1 MGIRRTKGLAVRL
14 ARDPSGNIL
23 PMAAASVIVM
33 AALVGGGVDMSRAY
47 KVQNRLQNA
56 CDAGALAGRRAVTT
70 SGFDSTAQAQ
80 ATRYFN
86 VNFDQ
91 GQQGTTGTSVQFVG
105 DTQGNSITG
114 QASTQM
120 PMLMMQMFG
129 QGAMNLAVNCSSTM
143 GVGNSDITM
152 VLDVTGSMG
161 TSLGSG
167 TRLSALQAAMKNFY
181 STVATAT
188 QGTNARVRYSFVPF
202 STTVNVGRLLTNLD
216 PSYIVD
222 RWTVQSRLPAYN
234 TVTKQTFQGWGYA
247 VNASADQYPSSPISG
262 SAKYN
267 NNPYSTIFACQTA
280 QPADSAWTSN
290 GSSSSSV
297 SSVTN
302 GAGVQ
307 VSATRTDQPQIKS
320 IFFCQRSSG
329 AYYINYYYSYRTHS
343 TWTYGTSDPVTA
355 TNTTPTFHHFEYRPV
370 IYDTSQFKQFLAVSA
385 PTGSNGSN
393 VSSTWEGCI
402 EERQTVSADT
412 ITYDTLSG
420 INPSDAKDLDIDTA
434 PDGSNAMKW
443 APLWRKVAYYR
454 NSLGVTTSGSGSQ
467 ASSNCVPQAQALQT
481 MTQTA
486 FNSYANSLTAQG
498 NTYLD
503 IGMLWGARLANP
515 DGIFSALVND
525 SPMNGGNVNRH
536 VIFMTDG
543 FQEASN
549 TTYQSYGIEYFDRRV
564 TDDGGTTQE
573 NARHSLRFRAVC
585 DAIKAKGIRIWVIG
599 FTSGLTADL
608 AFCASP
614 NSSYTAN
621 DAASL
626 NAAFQ
631 EIAKQVGELR
641 VLS

>member
-70 SGFDSTAQAQ
+70 NGFDSTAQAQ

-202 STTVNVGRLLTNLD
+202 STTVNVGRLLVNLN

-222 RWTVQSRLPAYN
+222 QWTVQSRAPAYN
-234 TVTKQTFQGWGYA
+234 TVTQQVFQGWDDPVNSSSSQYSGTTNSGTSKYA
-247 VNASADQYPSSPISG
+247 YTAYNSSSACT
-262 SAKYN
+262 A
-267 NNPYSTIFACQTA
+267 A
-280 QPADSAWTSN
+280 QPSNTAWVNN
-290 GSSSSSV
+290 GSSTTSTSTT
-297 SSVTN
+297 TN
-302 GAGVQ
+302 GSGQQ
-307 VSATRTDQPQIKS
+307 VVTTRVDQPQIMTNYICQKS
-320 IFFCQRSSG
+320 G
-329 AYYINYYYSYRTHS
+329 KYYYIYYYNSFRTYTTFQYATSNPIYQTITS
-343 TWTYGTSDPVTA
+343 TVFDHFDYKPVQ
-355 TNTTPTFHHFEYRPV
+355 
-370 IYDTSQFKQFLAVSA
+370 YDVSQFKQFQTVST

-393 VSSTWEGCI
+393 VSSTWDGCI

-412 ITYDTLSG
+412 ISYDTLSG

-443 APLWRKVAYYR
+443 APLWRQVAYYR
-454 NSLGVTTSGSGSQ
+454 NSLGVTTSGNQ
-467 ASSNCVPQAQALQT
+467 AWSSCVPRAQALQT

-515 DGIFSALVND
+515 DGIFSTVVND
-525 SPMNGGNVNRH
+525 SPGNGGNVNRH
-536 VIFMTDG
+536 IIFMTDG

-549 TTYQSYGIEYFDRRV
+549 TTYQSYGIEYLDRRV
-564 TDDGGTTQE
+564 TDDGSTTQE

-608 AFCASP
+608 AYCASP
-614 NSSYTAN
+614 SSSYTAN